1 MKKIFMLS
9 AAALMLFSCGKDSD
23 FSNNGNYV
31 DISAE
36 GQIRSQYKTNFNNAF
51 GEPAKNENWGFGS
64 SISRG
69 VTRGNAG
76 EDYPATSEGINANA
90 NEWAD
95 PAKYFGGWVVPD
107 ALTEEQ
113 KEIVTKY
120 FQSHPNLGFE
130 DPEFR
135 HFFVQQVYTGGD
147 AQDGESSETIT
158 AANGSTYTSANM
170 NLLTVG
176 KTHQHINNF
185 NAGSYGATGT
195 NSNTNG
201 TVNVLNNGQSVGG
214 TTHEDQIMLMVNI
227 DDTSCFG
234 YHESGASV
242 HKDDKAALVG
252 WETIRDWANSKGM
265 NGDCL
270 NDGWNRSFLGFDHAL
285 LEGEDVYVKDN
296 NGNIQYADYTQAP
309 EAPKV
314 AWDGE
319 KVFPISE
326 VEVIKYEYYTDTKY
340 GDYLEAYKTIK
351 KSGESIGWLNTNSNF
366 YVAEDKVT
374 LAQSYQ
380 NGETQASSLTEVKD
394 AVIIKDLVYEGTK
407 YQAVL
412 NLVRINELVADGY
425 LPINNKSLT
434 EWVKVGG
441 GDGYYTDW
449 IVTLHEAQR
458 YVEETPSLRVMGE
471 DLSATDA
478 SDFDFNDVVID
489 VQYVSASEVTI
500 TLLAAGGTL
509 PLRICQNNN
518 WEVHKLFNVPTTCM
532 VNTGIKY
539 HKANGSYTQ
548 TEYLAPVELSYT
560 GFNGWS
566 TDQATF
572 NTQVKEKIILEVEK
586 TTTNSEG
593 EEVTGWYE
601 LTAPVGSAPSKIA
614 VPTSYHHAGWYEH
627 ADLTDGLRWAWE
639 KQAVDANAL
648 MQDAWG
654 E

>member
-76 EDYPATSEGINANA
+76 EDYPATSGHINANG
-90 NEWAD
+90 NEWAASTTGSN
-95 PAKYFGGWVVPD
+95 PKEFGGWVVPD
-107 ALTEEQ
+107 TLTNGQ
-113 KEIVTKY
+113 KERVRAY
-120 FQSHPNLGFE
+120 FQANPNLKYQ
-130 DPEFR
+130 DPEWR
-135 HFFVQQVYTGGD
+135 HFFVQQVYTGGS
-147 AQDGESSETIT
+147 AQAGASTENIT
-158 AANGSTYTSANM
+158 AADG
-170 NLLTVG
+170 TVSNSSVMG
-176 KTHQHINNF
+176 ALYVGPNVDEDFKINNF
-185 NAGSYGATGT
+185 GGGTASYYPNVLDNGEDVNTGT
-195 NSNTNG
+195 
-201 TVNVLNNGQSVGG
+201 
-214 TTHEDQIMLMVNI
+214 HHRDQIMLMVNI
-227 DDTSCFG
+227 DDTSTFT
-234 YHESGASV
+234 YSESATSSS
-242 HKDDKAALVG
+242 HNDKCALVSAAV
-252 WETIRDWANSKGM
+252 IDAWAAS
-265 NGDCL
+265 NGNPGEAVSDK
-270 NDGWNRSFLGFDHAL
+270 WNRSFLGFDLAL
-285 LEGEDVYVKDN
+285 REGDQAYARDN
-296 NGNIQYADYTQAP
+296 AGNIQYATYAQAP
-309 EAPKV
+309 ESPQY

-319 KVFPISE
+319 KIIQIADGYNSDWTP
-326 VEVIKYEYYTDTKY
+326 KYLSGYE
-340 GDYLEAYKTIK
+340 TIQN
-351 KSGESIGWLNTNSNF
+351 IGWLTTNKNF
-366 YVAEDKVT
+366 YVAANQVKLD
-374 LAQSYQ
+374 QSFQ
-380 NGETQASSLTEVKD
+380 VNGGPSDLTEVKN
-394 AVIIKDLVYEGTK
+394 AVILKEFTVNGTK
-407 YQAVL
+407 YQSVI
-412 NLVRINELVADGY
+412 NLPKINQLVADGY
-425 LPINNKSLT
+425 LPINDKSLT
-434 EWVKVGG
+434 EWVKVGKS
-441 GDGYYTDW
+441 DGYFTDW
-449 IVTLHEAQR
+449 IVTLTEAQR
-458 YVEETPSLRVMGE
+458 IPEPEMPSLRVLGE

-489 VQYVSASEVTI
+489 VQYVSANEVTI

-539 HKANGSYTQ
+539 HKASGNYTQ

-566 TDQATF
+566 TDQTTF

-593 EEVTGWYE
+593 EEVTDWYE